1 MQNQIKSENLGENS
15 SSVPR
20 NLRPNLNVDNF
31 QRSMKYKIFNEDG
44 DQIGVTPIPLFYN
57 ENDELVGKG
66 HE

>member
-15 SSVPR
+15 SSVSK
-20 NLRPNLNVDNF
+20 NLRAIFNVDGDQIGVTMCYNV
-31 QRSMKYKIFNEDG
+31 D

-57 ENDELVGKG
+57 ENDGLVGKG